1 MVVGE
6 HPRLTSDNLRPTTS
20 ESAAVQERERLAFS
34 RMGGVEQHR
43 APTPWPFGAPLV
55 AFGRPKIPA
64 EGQVP
69 RERALVVVD
78 GCSRNRS

>member
-6 HPRLTSDNLRPTTS
+6 HPDSPATPATHSL
-20 ESAAVQERERLAFS
+20 RERSGTRARMTSFS

-43 APTPWPFGAPLV
+43 AQTPWPFGAPLV
-55 AFGRPKIPA
+55 AFGRPKITA

-78 GCSRNRS
+78 GRSRNRS